1 MRRTSIAVGFLATL
15 ACSGVPSD
23 LVGDR
28 PPDEEG
34 PDAAPP
40 IDDSDVPHKVV
51 FATSGKQNGDLGG
64 LAGADQI
71 CAEHAQSAGLEGD
84 FKAWLS
90 SPDESAAARLAHA
103 DIPYARTDGLRV
115 AAGWDDLV
123 DGELVAPIDRDET
136 GVPVSGDAWT
146 GTLPSGGVAEL
157 TCAGFASPDEAGVCG
172 SSGETGASW
181 TESSRPPC
189 TAALRLYCVE
199 Q

>member
-1 MRRTSIAVGFLATL
+1 MRRASIAVCLFASL
-15 ACSGVPSD
+15 ACGDVPSE
-23 LVGDR
+23 LAGDR
-28 PPDEEG
+28 PPVG
-34 PDAAPP
+34 HAADAAPP

-51 FATSGKQNGDLGG
+51 FATSGKHDGDFGG

-71 CAEHAQSAGLEGD
+71 CAEHAQYAGLAGE

-90 SPDESAAARLAHA
+90 SPDESAEARLAHA
-103 DIPYARTDGLRV
+103 DISYARTDGARV

-123 DGELVAPIDRDET
+123 DGELVAPIDRDEG

-146 GTLPSGGVAEL
+146 GTLPSGGIADF
-157 TCAGFASPDEAGVCG
+157 TCAGFASRDEAGVCG
-172 SSGETGASW
+172 SSSETGASW

-189 TAALRLYCVE
+189 TSALRLYCVE